1 MGQGGK
7 GKVQTSSYLEQLNKL
22 LAASAPDH
30 VTIFC
35 EAEPGELQAV
45 QASALGMIVSEF
57 VANSIKHAFA
67 GDRAGEIKISLRR
80 QEGAEGWLLECRDN
94 GCGPGAGA
102 RLEQPAK
109 KNMVLIGPPG
119 SGKGTQAPIIK
130 DKYSLCHL
138 ATGDL
143 LRAEVKAGSDL
154 GKEAEAVMNRGE
166 LVSDELVLAIVRSR
180 LQNHSGGWLL
190 DGFPR
195 NLAQAEALDALLS
208 ELNQPLQ
215 SVLLMELDDEELVQR
230 LLARGRADD
239 NEEVIRHRLSVY
251 REQTAPL
258 INHYEQRGQLKRVL
272 STGTIE
278 AVAEQIN
285 AALA

>member
-1 MGQGGK
+1 M
-7 GKVQTSSYLEQLNKL
+7 SHRL
-22 LAASAPDH
+22 L
-30 VTIFC
+30 
-35 EAEPGELQAV
+35 
-45 QASALGMIVSEF
+45 F
-57 VANSIKHAFA
+57 V
-67 GDRAGEIKISLRR
+67 
-80 QEGAEGWLLECRDN
+80 
-94 GCGPGAGA
+94 
-102 RLEQPAK
+102 
-109 KNMVLIGPPG
+109 GPPG
-119 SGKGTQAPIIK
+119 AGKGTQAERLAA
-130 DKYSLCHL
+130 SHGLLHL
-138 ATGDL
+138 STGDL
-143 LRAEVKAGSDL
+143 LCAEVKAGSDL

>member
-1 MGQGGK
+1 M
-7 GKVQTSSYLEQLNKL
+7 SHRL
-22 LAASAPDH
+22 L
-30 VTIFC
+30 
-35 EAEPGELQAV
+35 
-45 QASALGMIVSEF
+45 F
-57 VANSIKHAFA
+57 V
-67 GDRAGEIKISLRR
+67 
-80 QEGAEGWLLECRDN
+80 
-94 GCGPGAGA
+94 
-102 RLEQPAK
+102 
-109 KNMVLIGPPG
+109 GPPG
-119 SGKGTQAPIIK
+119 AGKGTQAERLAA
-130 DKYSLCHL
+130 SHGLLHL
-138 ATGDL
+138 STGDL
-143 LRAEVKAGSDL
+143 LRAEVKAGSEL